1 MEDEEEDWGG
11 RKEQGDSDD
20 TDDAD
25 DDDDD
30 GEDENEIR
38 VLERVAEAGDVVSGE
53 CSTVASLEEAAG
65 MMGGD
70 VRNIFISQGG
80 Y

>member
-1 MEDEEEDWGG
+1 MTFYSISSFLFIITGL
-11 RKEQGDSDD
+11 KETDSDS
-20 TDDAD
+20 TG
-25 DDDDD
+25 D

-70 VRNIFISQGG
+70 VRTIFISQGG